1 VASEKERTVK
11 KKTPMKLMLSRE
23 TLRRLTS
30 EQIQLALGGTRETID
45 QLPQDPPPTSDS
57 EKICCG

>member
-1 VASEKERTVK
+1 MK

-30 EQIQLALGGTRETID
+30 EQIQLALGGTRGTVD

-57 EKICCG
+57 QKICCA